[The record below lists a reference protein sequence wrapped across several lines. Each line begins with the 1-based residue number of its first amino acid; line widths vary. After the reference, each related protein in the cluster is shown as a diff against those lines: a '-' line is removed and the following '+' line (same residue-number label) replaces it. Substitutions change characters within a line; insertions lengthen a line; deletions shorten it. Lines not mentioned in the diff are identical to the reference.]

1 MSVAGYSTTPLAKKL
16 GIVEG
21 CSVVLLG
28 PPEGLDL
35 ELPERTRVSRRLR
48 GSADVVVAFVR
59 SGSQLDKRFERLAAA
74 VFPAG
79 GLWVAWPKRSSGMA
93 TDLSDHAVR
102 ALAIEHGLVDNKVCA
117 INEVW
122 TALRVVWR
130 RENRS

>member
-1 MSVAGYSTTPLAKKL
+1 M
-16 GIVEG
+16 
-21 CSVVLLG
+21 LLG

-102 ALAIEHGLVDNKVCA
+102 ALAIERGLVDNKVCA
-117 INEVW
+117 IDEVW